1 MIKKSTLQIII
12 QVFDKNEK
20 NLEKKV
26 KQIGTYLTYI
36 GAQKRAGARFGAPL
50 GVYKARG
57 RELIATWAPYKQKET
72 LISSAER
79 SGAGKFWV
87 LVPLRCQENAFQ
99 CGNINDFQVRS
110 EMPPRIEFYA
120 KSYAILK
127 KKVT

>member
-1 MIKKSTLQIII
+1 MGIIGI
-12 QVFDKNEK
+12 PWKFVP
-20 NLEKKV
+20 NL
-26 KQIGTYLTYI
+26 YR
-36 GAQKRAGARFGAPL
+36 RAKPGRL
-50 GVYKARG
+50 YKARG
-57 RELIATWAPYKQKET
+57 TELIATLLPYKQKEA

>member
-1 MIKKSTLQIII
+1 MYKIRVRKSL
-12 QVFDKNEK
+12 VFDKNEK

-26 KQIGTYLTYI
+26 KKIGTYITYI
-36 GAQKRAGARFGAPL
+36 AAQKRAGARFCAPL
-50 GVYKARG
+50 GLYKARG
-57 RELIATWAPYKQKET
+57 TELIATWLPYKQKET

-120 KSYAILK
+120 KSYAI
-127 KKVT
+127 